1 MQALHAFGHVT
12 GTFDSH
18 LAENGLQ
25 SAFMQALLHTFLSVG
40 PLYRR
45 CGLARTTHLGIS
57 LNLVSAFFGF
67 LFPQRFVMDRRRRRC
82 GNCGKAGAFFAEAFP
97 NSLWKSSRR
106 SRRRLP
112 CSISTAAAVS
122 TARCRPAQG
131 CVWRGGNRCRSP
143 MPGIVPEDRK
153 STRLN
158 SSHGYISY
166 AVFCLKKKKM
176 KTV

>member
-1 MQALHAFGHVT
+1 MGCWKSRRLRFVHQASFMERTRTDTSLRQT
-12 GTFDSH
+12 
-18 LAENGLQ
+18 Q
-25 SAFMQALLHTFLSVG
+25 SA
-40 PLYRR
+40 
-45 CGLARTTHLGIS
+45 LARTRFTSGLRRVDLFQSRIASGWAESACGIS

-143 MPGIVPEDRK
+143 MPGIRPGCRSSLIGDPGEDFFR
-153 STRLN
+153 
-158 SSHGYISY
+158 
-166 AVFCLKKKKM
+166 V
-176 KTV
+176 

>member
-1 MQALHAFGHVT
+1 MKGKTKLQTTDLHCSSLDTLPLSTSTLTLCPFHKTCSNAEQVLFTDEQIRSTNGKLRPAVEQVSST
-12 GTFDSH
+12 G
-18 LAENGLQ
+18 E
-25 SAFMQALLHTFLSVG
+25 
-40 PLYRR
+40 
-45 CGLARTTHLGIS
+45 RTGIS

-67 LFPQRFVMDRRRRRC
+67 LFPQRFVKDRRRRRC

-143 MPGIVPEDRK
+143 MPGIVPDADR
-153 STRLN
+153 RL
-158 SSHGYISY
+158 
-166 AVFCLKKKKM
+166 
-176 KTV
+176 

>member
-1 MQALHAFGHVT
+1 MRQDSDDAPSAPDTALPRFVLQAVAGFPVVLRLCIHQT
-12 GTFDSH
+12 PSH
-18 LAENGLQ
+18 D
-25 SAFMQALLHTFLSVG
+25 
-40 PLYRR
+40 LY
-45 CGLARTTHLGIS
+45 LKNGIS

-67 LFPQRFVMDRRRRRC
+67 LFPQRFVKDRRRRRC

-131 CVWRGGNRCRSP
+131 CV
-143 MPGIVPEDRK
+143 
-153 STRLN
+153 
-158 SSHGYISY
+158 
-166 AVFCLKKKKM
+166 
-176 KTV
+176 